1 MKIKFDDSNIKYICN
16 GCGLTVP
23 AGDAYTTLFNVADS
37 DRYND
42 KDFCLKCHPR
52 RMTYR
57 QLLEWLA
64 RGNGFLCQQAKDYST
79 APTFSLSPS
88 VTINGRNYTG
98 KSDDQIPYDKHEL
111 VVSRFNDGTLFCDW
125 VIPTLEM
132 FERDCRQPKPVE
144 KPVEKPK
151 DTPKR
156 PPLLLR
162 PFTAVF
168 GFLLG
173 LYLGLFGLEL
183 DVKPK
188 TEPTNK

>member
-23 AGDAYTTLFNVADS
+23 AGEAYTTLFNEADS

-42 KDFCLKCHPR
+42 KDYCLKCRPK
-52 RMTYR
+52 RMTYW

-64 RGNGFLCQQAKDYST
+64 KGNGFICQQVIGYST

-98 KSDDQIPYDKHEL
+98 KSDDQIPYDEHEL
-111 VVSRFNDGTLFCDW
+111 VVSRFTDGFCNW
-125 VIPTLEM
+125 KIPTLEM
-132 FERDCRQPKPVE
+132 FERDCRPP

-173 LYLGLFGLEL
+173 FYLGLFGLEL

-188 TEPTNK
+188 TTTPNK